1 MVGSR
6 TRATSGV
13 KASMCKRESRISRQF
28 SELQGWRHRLRIIR
42 FNSLNFAKI
51 ANLLRGRGRVPPRVT
66 ITRPIL
72 LNPFVPP
79 PLPSPLLL
87 LFVFSKPRVGKN
99 PDDFSKKKR
108 SVQKCTMMHR
118 VVFFPNE
125 NSFVFFRTIEIG
137 WKIGEENKRVKKKGR
152 TWIFFRK
159 FVHTRYL
166 IKFLLC
172 KFEIRNSKNPSP
184 PSFWLFLPS
193 YYQRSGNATLNSS
206 N

>member
-1 MVGSR
+1 MVASR

-99 PDDFSKKKR
+99 PDDFLKEKKIRAK
-108 SVQKCTMMHR
+108 MHDDASSC
-118 VVFFPNE
+118 FFPQ
-125 NSFVFFRTIEIG
+125 
-137 WKIGEENKRVKKKGR
+137 
-152 TWIFFRK
+152 RK
-159 FVHTRYL
+159 F
-166 IKFLLC
+166 FC
-172 KFEIRNSKNPSP
+172 FFSNNRNRMKD
-184 PSFWLFLPS
+184 W
-193 YYQRSGNATLNSS
+193 GGK
-206 N
+206 

>member
-1 MVGSR
+1 MVASR

-79 PLPSPLLL
+79 PPPSPPLLL

-99 PDDFSKKKR
+99 PDDFLKEKEIRAK
-108 SVQKCTMMHR
+108 MHDDASSC
-118 VVFFPNE
+118 FFPQ
-125 NSFVFFRTIEIG
+125 
-137 WKIGEENKRVKKKGR
+137 
-152 TWIFFRK
+152 RK
-159 FVHTRYL
+159 F
-166 IKFLLC
+166 FC
-172 KFEIRNSKNPSP
+172 FFSNNRNRMKD
-184 PSFWLFLPS
+184 W
-193 YYQRSGNATLNSS
+193 GGK
-206 N
+206 

>member
-137 WKIGEENKRVKKKGR
+137 WKIGVGNKRVKKKR
-152 TWIFFRK
+152 ENVNIFSK
-159 FVHTRYL
+159 ICSY
-166 IKFLLC
+166 
-172 KFEIRNSKNPSP
+172 EI
-184 PSFWLFLPS
+184 FD
-193 YYQRSGNATLNSS
+193 
-206 N
+206 